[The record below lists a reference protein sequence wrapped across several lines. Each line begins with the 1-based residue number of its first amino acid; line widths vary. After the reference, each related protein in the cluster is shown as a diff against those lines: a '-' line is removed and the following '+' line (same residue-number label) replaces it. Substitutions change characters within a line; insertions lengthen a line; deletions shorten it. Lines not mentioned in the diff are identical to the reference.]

1 MTPYN
6 LIKMTK
12 EIKIKVRGYH
22 LDGYQHVNNARYL
35 EFLEEA
41 RWAFFEESSILETLQ
56 EENILFIVVNININY
71 RYPASVG
78 QTIVIKS
85 KIDNLAK
92 VGSRKSV
99 FKQTIYLENTDK
111 VVCDAVVTFVLFD
124 AKIQKAIATT
134 EEIRQLFIDEVENN

>member
-1 MTPYN
+1 MS
-6 LIKMTK
+6 K

-35 EFLEEA
+35 EFFEEA
-41 RWAFFEESSILETLQ
+41 RWAFFEESDALKTLQ
-56 EENILFIVVNININY
+56 KKNIMFVVVNVNINY

-85 KIDNLAK
+85 KLQTLAE
-92 VGSRKSV
+92 VGSKTST
-99 FKQTIYLENTDK
+99 FKQTIYLENTDT

-124 AKIQKAIATT
+124 GKTQRAIATT
-134 EEIRQLFIDEVENN
+134 EEIREMFVGELSN

>member
-1 MTPYN
+1 MS
-6 LIKMTK
+6 K

-35 EFLEEA
+35 EFFEEA
-41 RWAFFEESSILETLQ
+41 RWAFFEESDALKTLQ
-56 EENILFIVVNININY
+56 KKNIMFVVVNVNINY

-85 KIDNLAK
+85 KLQTLAE
-92 VGSRKSV
+92 VGSKTST
-99 FKQTIYLENTDK
+99 FKQIIYLENTDT

-124 AKIQKAIATT
+124 GKTQRAIATT
-134 EEIRQLFIDEVENN
+134 EEIREMFVGELSN